1 VHDGGDLRVQVW
13 DRSALG
19 AAAGCDARKR
29 VYGVFVKGQRPPAKI
44 FREHRL
50 GQGDHFVAAFPL
62 GRSSSPKR
70 ISATL
75 MAVTK
80 KRPFSGFRDNHA
92 ITAGEGE
99 GRIGSETTLVSRI
112 VITNVT

>member
-1 VHDGGDLRVQVW
+1 M
-13 DRSALG
+13 RSLFFKIFIIFWIAQSL
-19 AAAGCDARKR
+19 
-29 VYGVFVKGQRPPAKI
+29 VFVISTALILSR
-44 FREHRL
+44 R
-50 GQGDHFVAAFPL
+50 FPL

-80 KRPFSGFRDNHA
+80 KWPFSGFRDNHA
-92 ITAGEGE
+92 ITAGDGE
-99 GRIGSETTLVSRI
+99 GRIGSKTTLVSRI